1 MSAEKKTVL
10 IVDDEQ
16 DTVTYFQSLLEDNGY
31 DVVVAMDGEEGLA
44 RVREAVPDLVTLDI
58 TMPNMSGT
66 RFYRTMREDENLKRV
81 PILIVTGI
89 SRDYEKFIS
98 TRRQVPPPEGYL
110 SKPIEQ
116 DEFLA
121 MVRTLIGA

>member
-44 RVREAVPDLVTLDI
+44 RVREAVPDLVTLDV

>member
-44 RVREAVPDLVTLDI
+44 RVREAVPDLVTLDV

-66 RFYRTMREDENLKRV
+66 RFYRTMKEDENLKRV

-110 SKPIEQ
+110 TKPIDQ
-116 DEFLA
+116 GEFLA
-121 MVRTLIGA
+121 MVRRLIGA